1 LKIKGDNMRLAKVI
15 GNVVATQKED
25 SLIGLTLLVVEEI
38 DPRSQETKDTLIV
51 VDTLGAGIGDV
62 VLWVRGGA
70 ARVVSDIDRAAPV
83 DAAVVGIVDSVDV
96 SG

>member
-1 LKIKGDNMRLAKVI
+1 MRLAKVI
-15 GNVVATQKED
+15 GNVVSTQKVD
-25 SLIGLTLLVVEEI
+25 SLTGLTLLVVEEI
-38 DPRSQETKDTLIV
+38 DARTEETKSDSLV
-51 VDTLGAGIGDV
+51 LVDTLGAGVGDI

-70 ARVVSDIDRAAPV
+70 ARVVSEAHRQAPV

>member
-1 LKIKGDNMRLAKVI
+1 MRLAKVI
-15 GNVVATQKED
+15 GNVVSTQKEE
-25 SLIGLTLLVVEEI
+25 SLVGLTLLVVEEI
-38 DPRSQETKDTLIV
+38 DPRTQEARDTLVV

-70 ARVVSDIDRAAPV
+70 ARVISETHRRAPL

-96 SG
+96 NA

>member
-1 LKIKGDNMRLAKVI
+1 MRLAKVI
-15 GNVVATQKED
+15 GNVVATQKEQ
-25 SLIGLTLLVVEEI
+25 SLVGMTLLVIEEI
-38 DPRSQETKDTLIV
+38 DARTEAPLGTLVV

-70 ARVVSDIDRAAPV
+70 ARVISEEHRRAPL

-96 SG
+96 NA

>member
-1 LKIKGDNMRLAKVI
+1 MRLGKVI

-25 SLIGLTLLVVEEI
+25 ALTGLTLLVIEEI
-38 DPRSQETKDTLIV
+38 DARTEETRTDSLVV
-51 VDTLGAGIGDV
+51 VDTLGAGIGDI

-83 DAAVVGIVDSVDV
+83 DAAIVGIVDSVDV
-96 SG
+96 GE

>member
-1 LKIKGDNMRLAKVI
+1 MRLAKVI

-38 DPRSQETKDTLIV
+38 DARSQEAKETLVV
-51 VDTLGAGIGDV
+51 VDTLGAGVGDV

-70 ARVVSDIDRAAPV
+70 ARVISDIHRQAPV

-96 SG
+96 NA

>member
-1 LKIKGDNMRLAKVI
+1 MRLGKVV

-25 SLIGLTLLVVEEI
+25 SLIGLTLLVIEDI
-38 DPRSQETKDTLIV
+38 DPRSKETRDTLVV

-70 ARVVSDIDRAAPV
+70 ARVISDVHRQAPV
-83 DAAVVGIVDSVDV
+83 DAAVVGIVDSVNA
-96 SG
+96 

>member
-1 LKIKGDNMRLAKVI
+1 MRLAKVI

-25 SLIGLTLLVVEEI
+25 ALTGLTLLVIEEI
-38 DPRSQETKDTLIV
+38 DARSEKAKETLVV
-51 VDTLGAGIGDV
+51 VDTLGAGVGDI

-70 ARVVSDIDRAAPV
+70 ARVISDVHRYAPI

>member
-1 LKIKGDNMRLAKVI
+1 MRLAKVI
-15 GNVVATQKED
+15 GNVVSTQKTD
-25 SLIGLTLLVVEEI
+25 SLTGLTLLVVEEI
-38 DPRSQETKDTLIV
+38 DARTEEIKTDSLVV
-51 VDTLGAGIGDV
+51 VDTLGAGVGDI

-70 ARVVSDIDRAAPV
+70 ARVVSETHRQAPV

>member
-1 LKIKGDNMRLAKVI
+1 MRLAKVI
-15 GNVVATQKED
+15 GNVVATQKTD

-38 DPRSQETKDTLIV
+38 DARSKEAKTDTLVV
-51 VDTLGAGIGDV
+51 VDTLGAGIGDI

-70 ARVVSDIDRAAPV
+70 ARVVSDAHFHAPV
-83 DAAVVGIVDSVDV
+83 DAAVVGIVESVDV